1 MTEELGVLLLELENS
16 WFKYI
21 FLLKPTTNGKFTIF
35 ETDDEEE
42 VIVDAYKCTR
52 KEAEQFPQFRWIPL
66 TDL

>member
-1 MTEELGVLLLELENS
+1 M
-16 WFKYI
+16 
-21 FLLKPTTNGKFTIF
+21 LKPTKNGKFTTF

-52 KEAEQFPQFRWIPL
+52 KEAERFPQFRWIPL